1 MFFKELLP
9 FGIYMEP
16 EFSQDFMDRFDEQLQ
31 RHSKLMQERQKSVER
46 RLQSLLLRETM
57 GKINEEKN
65 LLLFL
70 DAQYEKEALNK
81 EIMDRG

>member
-1 MFFKELLP
+1 
-9 FGIYMEP
+9 MEP

-31 RHSKLMQERQKSVER
+31 RHSKLMQERRKSVER

-81 EIMDRG
+81 EIMDIG